1 MFQRVLIIE
10 SHFNHK
16 KFGGKIM
23 SIDVITFG
31 EPLFLFYA
39 KEIAKLEDVSTWNS
53 VLAGAETNVATG
65 LSRLGHKTGFVTKL
79 GDDSFGRFIL
89 KAMVAEGIDTRDI
102 KISTERRTG
111 LYLKAKADVGDPDIE
126 YLRAGSAASEMTLDD
141 YDEEYFK
148 QAKLL
153 HFTSIFASL
162 SKNNLEFTY
171 HVTKRMREMGKTV
184 TFDPNIRP
192 DLWESEEVMIET
204 MNKLAENA
212 DVIIPGYTEAQMLS
226 GQESYED
233 VAKFYLDKGVK
244 IVVLTEAEGAYYA
257 TKDESG
263 YVSGYK
269 IDVVDTVGAGD
280 AFTVGLISALLEDKT
295 LEEAVLRANA
305 TGGRQVTFQ
314 GDNDGL
320 PTPEELEQ
328 FMAETE
334 RISES

>member
-1 MFQRVLIIE
+1 
-10 SHFNHK
+10 
-16 KFGGKIM
+16 M

-39 KEIAKLEDVSTWNS
+39 DEIAKLEDVSTWNS
-53 VLAGAETNVATG
+53 ALAGAETNVATG

-79 GDDSFGRFIL
+79 GDDSFGRFIS
-89 KAMVAEGIDTRDI
+89 KAMAGEGIDIRNI
-102 KISTERRTG
+102 KFSSDRRTG
-111 LYLKAKADVGDPDIE
+111 LYLKGKTDVGDPDIE
-126 YLRAGSAASEMTLDD
+126 YFRTGSAASQMTLED

-162 SKNNLEFTY
+162 SESNREFTY
-171 HVTKRMREMGKTV
+171 HVTKRMRELGKTV
-184 TFDPNIRP
+184 TFDPNIRLE
-192 DLWESEEVMIET
+192 LWENKDVMVET
-204 MNKLAENA
+204 INKLSENA
-212 DVIIPGYTEAQMLS
+212 DVFIPGYTEAQMLS
-226 GQESYED
+226 GQDSYKD

-244 IVVLTEAEGAYYA
+244 LVVLTEADGAYYA

-263 YVSGYK
+263 FVSGYK
-269 IDVVDTVGAGD
+269 VDVVDTVGAGD
-280 AFTVGLISALLEDKT
+280 AFSVGLISAILADKS
-295 LEEAVLRANA
+295 LAEAVLRANA
-305 TGGRQVTFQ
+305 TGGRQVTFT

-334 RISES
+334 RVPE